1 MRGRAGELGWVT
13 SRSELQPGAYGVAA
27 PLPAGEVEG
36 SVGVV
41 ALTELDED
49 RVGPAVVAA
58 AREIG
63 NALA

>member
-1 MRGRAGELGWVT
+1 MS

-27 PLPAGEVEG
+27 PLPAGAVEG

-41 ALTELDED
+41 ALAELDED
-49 RVGPAVVAA
+49 RVGPAVVTA